1 MSSNRGEDLLVTFD
15 ADDGI
20 ESIGGSIGGELAASR
35 AQLRGRIREGVLYVE
50 AKLRVY
56 EFSGRIVETRSY

>member
-1 MSSNRGEDLLVTFD
+1 MLVTFN
-15 ADDGI
+15 ADDCI
-20 ESIGGSIGGELAASR
+20 KSSESGIGGELAASR